1 MNYKK
6 LLVPLD
12 GSEASRRAMDEALYL
27 AGLSGA
33 SLGFLYVVD
42 LNRELPTPQRIWEES
57 VSLTEWKAAGQ
68 EKLASFVVGV
78 DDGVRHEDLVEVGS
92 PAKIICR
99 IAREKEYDLIIMGSR
114 GLNVLEDI
122 VLGSVSHYVLSHAPC
137 PVMIVR

>member
-1 MNYKK
+1 M
-6 LLVPLD
+6 
-12 GSEASRRAMDEALYL
+12 
-27 AGLSGA
+27 
-33 SLGFLYVVD
+33 YVVD

-99 IAREKEYDLIIMGSR
+99 IAREKEYDLVIMGSR